1 MRIIT
6 EDFEK
11 LQIYDVVVE
20 VVNLGRATFKE
31 AAQLKNILDQDIN
44 NKIRKIVIDLSQCEF
59 IDSTFLGVLVLSL
72 KSIAKI
78 GGDIR
83 LVKPAD
89 LAKSFMEKSGTLN
102 VFNAYNSLNDAIQ
115 SFEFEGE
122 KNYYL
127 ADGANLLSNG
137 I

>member
-1 MRIIT
+1 MRVVT
-6 EDFEK
+6 EEFEK

-20 VVNLGRATFKE
+20 VVNLSRATFKE
-31 AAQLKNILDQDIN
+31 AAQLKKILDQDIE
-44 NKIRKIVIDLSQCEF
+44 NKIRKVIVDLSQCEF

-72 KSIAKI
+72 KSSAKI

-83 LVKPAD
+83 LVRPAD
-89 LAKSFMEKSGTLN
+89 LAKSFLEKSGTLN
-102 VFNAYNSLNDAIQ
+102 VFNSYDSLNDAIQ

-127 ADGANLLSNG
+127 AHGAGLLSNS